1 MSGNG
6 NPAYVIGHIKV
17 RAAAKWDEYRA
28 QVPATLAPWGAE
40 LVLRGKRAATFAGL
54 HAHDDV
60 VVIRFPDLAA
70 ANGWHDSTAYQAL
83 VPLRMQAADMVLLCY
98 EA

>member
-1 MSGNG
+1 MSA
-6 NPAYVIGHIKV
+6 AYVIGHITVKD
-17 RAAAKWDEYRA
+17 AAKWDAYRA

-40 LVLRGKRAATFAGL
+40 LVLRGKLAATFAGT

-70 ANGWHDSTAYQAL
+70 ADGWHGSAAYQAL
-83 VPLRMQAADMVLLCY
+83 IPLRMEAADVVLLSY

>member
-1 MSGNG
+1 MKA
-6 NPAYVIGHIKV
+6 AYVIGHITVKD
-17 RAAAKWDEYRA
+17 AAKWDEYRA

-40 LVLRGKRAATFAGL
+40 LVLRGKRSATFAGT

-70 ANGWHDSTAYQAL
+70 ANSWHGSAAYQAL
-83 VPLRMQAADMVLLCY
+83 IPVRTQAADVVLLSY